1 MKKLE
6 TAKQMLLSGE
16 SLALVQ
22 YATGISRN
30 DIISKTNVRYD
41 KINKRW
47 YDDKQVGIKSDQW
60 NNKEFFLNKT

>member
-1 MKKLE
+1 MKKLM
-6 TAKQMLLSGE
+6 TARNMLLAGS

-22 YATGISRN
+22 YATGVSRN

-47 YDDKQVGIKSDQW
+47 YDDNEVGSKSDHW
-60 NNKEFFLNKT
+60 NNKEFFLK